1 MAETKVNIPSGF
13 GGLMRFSEDYESFF
27 NLKPSHVV
35 IFVVL
40 IVVFRIVLEVIY

>member
-40 IVVFRIVLEVIY
+40 IVVFRIALEVIY